1 MSGPDETAPAPDT
14 LVAVHP
20 PAMWIQAPE
29 HPIAVRGPRIDGR
42 TTPRRLALRVIAATP
57 RYTVPAALLVVAH
70 MIGEALVPVLMGLAI
85 DRAVGTGDLGQLA
98 LWLVL
103 LAVDFAMLSFTYRF
117 GSRIGLLGEQAVQH
131 RLRMMV
137 AGTLLHPAGVEGE
150 ARRPGVALSLATS
163 DVDRLARAT
172 LLAIYPVSE
181 VAAVLFGGVV
191 LLWISWPLG
200 VAVLVGA
207 PLVLWLTE
215 LFGRPLNRRSA
226 EEQAAA
232 AAAAGRAAD
241 MLDGYRVVRGI
252 GAEAE
257 AAERYRR
264 ASRRAL
270 DGTLRAR
277 RSEGVFVGSMDLMTG
292 FFITAIALAAALAAF
307 GGALSVG
314 GFITVV
320 GLTSFLLEPMQNVA
334 SYTGTLW
341 AAATASAG
349 RLLDVLR
356 ANERGT
362 DARRAHAG
370 DADARR
376 ADEKDADARRAP
388 TEERDD
394 THGPASEGAGGGS
407 GDRDETHLQVAGLRA
422 GTLPAL
428 DFEVRAGELVAVA
441 LEGPDA
447 DELVEV
453 LSAGRAPLAGR
464 IRVNGAV
471 VARPGENDPARTG
484 LHPSVLVAPHT
495 PELFAGTVRE
505 NVSLDGVSPALA
517 AAALSA
523 AGCDELAE
531 TLPDG
536 HDTAVGERGGSLSGG
551 QRQRIAL
558 ARALAQNAPVLVLH
572 DPTTAVDAVT
582 EATIARRLRELRR
595 GAGTV
600 VVTRSPALL
609 AVADRVVYPDSPAP
623 THEEEV
629 PR

>member
-1 MSGPDETAPAPDT
+1 M
-14 LVAVHP
+14 HP

-29 HPIAVRGPRIDGR
+29 HPVPVRRLRIDDR
-42 TTPRRLALRVIAATP
+42 TTPRRLTLRVIAATP
-57 RYTVPAALLVVAH
+57 RYTVPASLLVVAH

-85 DRAVGTGDLGQLA
+85 DRAVATGDAAQLV

-103 LAVDFAMLSFTYRF
+103 LALDFAMLSFTYRF

-131 RLRMMV
+131 RLRMLV

-150 ARRPGVALSLATS
+150 AKRPGVALSLATS
-163 DVDRLARAT
+163 DVDRLARAS

-191 LLWISWPLG
+191 LLGISWPLG

-241 MLDGYRVVRGI
+241 LLDGYRVIRGI

-277 RSEGVFVGSMDLMTG
+277 RSEGMFVGSMDLVTG
-292 FFITAIALAAALAAF
+292 LFVTAVALAAGLSAF
-307 GGALSVG
+307 SGDLSVG

-349 RLLDVLR
+349 RLLELLR
-356 ANERGT
+356 SGEAEAEREGRSEDESDDTSET
-362 DARRAHAG
+362 DAHRAA
-370 DADARR
+370 ADDVPLRVDGLR
-376 ADEKDADARRAP
+376 V
-388 TEERDD
+388 
-394 THGPASEGAGGGS
+394 GS
-407 GDRDETHLQVAGLRA
+407 LAGLS
-422 GTLPAL
+422 
-428 DFEVRAGELVAVA
+428 FEVGAGELVCVA
-441 LEGPDA
+441 LEGAAA

-453 LSAGRAPLAGR
+453 LGARRPPVAGS
-464 IRVNGAV
+464 IRVDGDV
-471 VARPGENDPARTG
+471 VAEPGAGCPDRAG
-484 LHPSVLVAPHT
+484 LHPAMLVAPHA

-505 NVSLDGVSPALA
+505 NVMLDGVSPAAA
-517 AAALSA
+517 AAALTA

-531 TLPDG
+531 TLSEG
-536 HDTAVGERGGSLSGG
+536 HDTVVGERGGSLSGG

-558 ARALAQNAPVLVLH
+558 ARALARRSPVLVLH

-582 EATIARRLRELRR
+582 EAGIARRLRELR
-595 GAGTV
+595 AGSRTV

-609 AVADRVVYPDSPAP
+609 AVADRVVAP
-623 THEEEV
+623 RETPGQAA
-629 PR
+629 PRTAPRGGGPNDGEPR